1 MGHFSV
7 IILFG
12 ILSTFFGYACV
23 NGSKKR
29 IKQIGYHKKYFPKE
43 YTVPN
48 IIVRRLFGLE
58 KKMIPKG
65 LYLELLMVFPVS
77 LLFVIA
83 SIVYLISEEKLVVM
97 QFFWELYILF
107 GVLYLIYDV
116 VFLIRYR

>member
-1 MGHFSV
+1 
-7 IILFG
+7 
-12 ILSTFFGYACV
+12 
-23 NGSKKR
+23 
-29 IKQIGYHKKYFPKE
+29 
-43 YTVPN
+43 
-48 IIVRRLFGLE
+48 
-58 KKMIPKG
+58 MIPKG